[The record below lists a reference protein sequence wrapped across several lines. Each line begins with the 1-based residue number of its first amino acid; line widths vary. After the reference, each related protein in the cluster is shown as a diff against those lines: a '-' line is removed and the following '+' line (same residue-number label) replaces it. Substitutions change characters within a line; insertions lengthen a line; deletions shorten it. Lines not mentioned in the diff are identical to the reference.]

1 MKKGL
6 IWIIVT
12 VALALCIAIAG
23 IVGFSSCNR
32 SSVSVGENNTVSK
45 VEGLKDKYTVGKS
58 IYFSV
63 LITSDVELK
72 NVTYT
77 LNNGSETLLEA
88 ETGLNADRGE
98 DKLGTGKYYIDTGI
112 QVIDTSS
119 MPAGYYVFVLRAT
132 NEAGTS
138 YLIGEPIVIR
148 LDAAA
153 AQQPAAA

>member
-6 IWIIVT
+6 FWTFVAIV
-12 VALALCIAIAG
+12 LALVIG
-23 IVGFSSCNR
+23 VGVLVGVNSCGGKKQ
-32 SSVSVGENNTVSK
+32 SVGENNTVYQ
-45 VEGLKDKYTVGKS
+45 VEGLKDKYTVGKT

-63 LITSDVELK
+63 LITSDIELK

-77 LNNGSETLLEA
+77 LNNGEETLLEA
-88 ETGLNADRGE
+88 ETGLNADRKE

-119 MPAGYYVFVLRAT
+119 MPAGYYVFVLRAS

-138 YLIGEPIVIR
+138 YLIGEPMVIR

-153 AQQPAAA
+153 AQQPAA